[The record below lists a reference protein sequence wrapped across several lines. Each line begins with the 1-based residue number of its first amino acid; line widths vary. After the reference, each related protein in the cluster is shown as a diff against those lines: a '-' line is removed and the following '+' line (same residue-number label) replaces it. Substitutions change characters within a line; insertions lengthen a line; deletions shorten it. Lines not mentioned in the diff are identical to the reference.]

1 MPINCSSNGLLDT
14 LNAKKKELNDNI
26 EALQGKAGA
35 AMEGALATLKAKG
48 DAMKDS
54 LLVAVP
60 VPPAIPNFKKELD
73 ALKGKVGK
81 ELADA
86 KAAFKERWGDALP
99 DIDIDGLMDKVS
111 AAKSLVDNFDENLN
125 DLATGL
131 AGKVADKFDFCKD
144 VPNIE
149 APKVSPEG
157 KVEVVKVKA
166 EEPIVAADIPKK
178 VEVVVP
184 TVVEKEKAPSVKPTV
199 TVSSAELA
207 NAKSAMRREIDFFL
221 REFRTKKSEA
231 ADLMARAK
239 IDTKAWDKI
248 RNDQRNATVN
258 GLGLMEYY
266 NTGQGRK
273 GYQILIKNY
282 LISKVE
288 AEKWNTIIQA
298 CLTLNRAYA
307 AHGTGD
313 RFQETLQ
320 NYKAN
325 LNRFLEEVVEDG
337 KIAQGTSVLTL
348 RTVTGYDSTL
358 QAYADI
364 LVKHATII
372 EQIESYRNA

>member
-1 MPINCSSNGLLDT
+1 MAINCSSNALLDT
-14 LNAKKKELNDNI
+14 LNAKKDALN
-26 EALQGKAGA
+26 AKVASLQSAGA
-35 AMEGALATLKAKG
+35 AAMGDLKAKA

-54 LLVAVP
+54 LLAAIP

-73 ALKGKVGK
+73 ALKDKVGT
-81 ELADA
+81 ELAEA

-111 AAKSLVDNFDENLN
+111 AAKSLIDNFDENLN

-184 TVVEKEKAPSVKPTV
+184 TVVEKERAPSIKPTV
-199 TVSSAELA
+199 TVSRDELA
-207 NAKSAMRREIDFFL
+207 DAKSAMRKEIDSFL
-221 REFRTKKSEA
+221 LEFRTNKTAAARLSARNRASTISWNRILKNKDKDGLTLMDYYNSEQGKKVDRILIKKYLKSEA
-231 ADLMARAK
+231 
-239 IDTKAWDKI
+239 
-248 RNDQRNATVN
+248 
-258 GLGLMEYY
+258 
-266 NTGQGRK
+266 
-273 GYQILIKNY
+273 
-282 LISKVE
+282 E
-288 AEKWNTIIQA
+288 AAKWNTIILV
-298 CLTLNRAYA
+298 CLSLTRFSATL
-307 AHGTGD
+307 GTGD
-313 RFQETLQ
+313 EFQQILKRE
-320 NYKAN
+320 KSKIN
-325 LNRFLEEVVEDG
+325 LGSLEEVVEDG
-337 KIAQGTSVLTL
+337 EYLST
-348 RTVTGYDSTL
+348 RTVTGYGGTIQS
-358 QAYADI
+358 YANI